1 MKKFSFT
8 KSAKYF
14 IAGSIMV
21 IIIGIITGI
30 YHGGMNFGID
40 FTGGTLLTI
49 DMGGEFNEQDV
60 VDVLVEQGV
69 YDAPVV
75 KSGNNG
81 AQDQAIVR
89 VQDSNNQDA
98 ERELRENILAGI
110 QKKYPGASLE
120 FERVTAVSSSD
131 LIRNAILSI
140 LIASVGILI
149 YIWIRFALVS
159 GIAALIA
166 LVHDVLIMIAFCTII
181 QLPINSSFIAA
192 VLIIVGYSINDT
204 IVVFD
209 RIRENDK
216 KYTAKEMSRGGVV
229 DLSVKET
236 IRRTLYT
243 SVTTLATITI
253 LYFLGVQTIKEF
265 ALPIIIGLLSGTYS
279 SIFIAS
285 PIWAL
290 WEDRKGN
297 KGKKQKQKKPTV
309 A

>member
-30 YHGGMNFGID
+30 YYGGMNFGID

-49 DMGGEFNEQDV
+49 DMGGEYDEQDV
-60 VDVLVEQGV
+60 VDILVEQGV

-89 VQDSNNQDA
+89 VQDSNDQDA

-110 QKKYPGASLE
+110 QEKYPDASLE

-159 GIAALIA
+159 GVAALIA

-209 RIRENDK
+209 RIRENN
-216 KYTAKEMSRGGVV
+216 KYTSKEMSRGGVV

-243 SVTTLATITI
+243 SITTLATITI

-290 WEDRKGN
+290 WEDRKAN